1 MSEQR
6 SEAWFEERKGKL
18 TASMFGQA
26 AGLGPGS
33 RQQAWRRL
41 MGLEVFHGNEA
52 TDWGEKHEPIALETY
67 KRACPTSAVAEV
79 GFVRHPD
86 LAWVGGSPDFLI
98 ADEAVGEIKCPFNQ
112 ELYPDVPIYY
122 MAQVQGQ
129 MEVTNRGWAHFV
141 CWTPERMRVW
151 RIERSPEYW
160 DWIHLRLADFWS
172 WVVAQIEPPREK
184 RVRPDEIP
192 TVKYELVLEHQQPP
206 F

>member
-6 SEAWFEERKGKL
+6 SPEWFAERKGKL

-52 TDWGEKHEPIALETY
+52 TDWGEKHEPIALEAY
-67 KRACPTSAVAEV
+67 RVAYPSSLVGEV

-86 LAWVGGSPDFLI
+86 MDWLGGSPDFLI

-112 ELYPDVPIYY
+112 QVYESVPHYY

-129 MEVTNRGWAHFV
+129 LEVTNRQWAHFV
-141 CWTPERMRVW
+141 CWTPTRMRVW
-151 RIERSPEYW
+151 QINRSPEYW
-160 DWIHLRLADFWS
+160 DWLHLRLADFWS
-172 WVVAQIEPPREK
+172 WAVAQVEPPRDK
-184 RVRPDEIP
+184 RVKPEEIP
-192 TVKYELVLEHQQPP
+192 PVQCEVALDHQQPP